1 MVIHLFCQ
9 PGEQT
14 LNTDTHDAPLTPD
27 SPALLRKTDLTLA
40 RIHNLLADQGIRPN
54 DVQQQMLASHV
65 KAMVW
70 RSYSGES
77 LPEVDLSLFEEIS
90 PLSLRLAEQV
100 VAWLDR
106 LAYEEAHL
114 LSVHFEV
121 AKENELSSVKGE
133 S

>member
-1 MVIHLFCQ
+1 L
-9 PGEQT
+9 QT
-14 LNTDTHDAPLTPD
+14 ETHDQNLTPD
-27 SPALLRKTDLTLA
+27 SPALLRKTDLVLA
-40 RIHNLLADQGIRPN
+40 RIHSLLGEQRIRPN
-54 DVQQQMLASHV
+54 EVQTQMLASHV

-70 RSYSGES
+70 RSHSGES

-121 AKENELSSVKGE
+121 AKENELSSVLHP
-133 S
+133 

>member
-1 MVIHLFCQ
+1 M
-9 PGEQT
+9 QT
-14 LNTDTHDAPLTPD
+14 PHHNLTPD
-27 SPALLRKTDLTLA
+27 SAPIGRKSNDVLA
-40 RIHNLLADQGIRPN
+40 RIYSLLGEHGIGPN
-54 DVQQQMLASHV
+54 EVQQQMLASHV

-70 RSYSGES
+70 RSHSGEP

-100 VAWLDR
+100 VAWLDH

-133 S
+133 H

>member
-1 MVIHLFCQ
+1 M
-9 PGEQT
+9 
-14 LNTDTHDAPLTPD
+14 NTDTHDAPLTPD

-70 RSYSGES
+70 RAHSGES

>member
-1 MVIHLFCQ
+1 M
-9 PGEQT
+9 
-14 LNTDTHDAPLTPD
+14 NTDTHDAPLTPD

-77 LPEVDLSLFEEIS
+77 LPEVDLSLFKF
-90 PLSLRLAEQV
+90 
-100 VAWLDR
+100 
-106 LAYEEAHL
+106 H
-114 LSVHFEV
+114 
-121 AKENELSSVKGE
+121 
-133 S
+133 